1 MQVRSTEEARS
12 NLLECAIQLLSKM
25 QEKKA
30 IDADI
35 KEIKEEWKSEGVP
48 VGIVT
53 SLISAIKASKK
64 KTDAELFE
72 LDTIKEWMQAD
83 ERVDDGIGQL
93 ID

>member
-12 NLLECAIQLLSKM
+12 NLLECAIQLLGKM